1 MVPKMNMH
9 EVFINDTLN
18 RVSEELEVIEDDND
32 SLPSLI
38 ANSEIIEN
46 NIINDFLNYNI
57 DFDDDDNDNGDDDN
71 DDDDDDNSM
80 PSLVCDDYLRFSLTY
95 NNYDNNSIESYYPI
109 IIDCYINE
117 DNNDNDEDNQ
127 MNRRSQ

>member
-57 DFDDDDNDNGDDDN
+57 DFDDDDDNDNGDDD
-71 DDDDDDNSM
+71 DDDNNNSM
-80 PSLVCDDYLRFSLTY
+80 RSLVCDDYLRS
-95 NNYDNNSIESYYPI
+95 
-109 IIDCYINE
+109 
-117 DNNDNDEDNQ
+117 
-127 MNRRSQ
+127 

>member
-18 RVSEELEVIEDDND
+18 RVSEVIEDDND

-57 DFDDDDNDNGDDDN
+57 DFDDDDYDNGDDD
-71 DDDDDDNSM
+71 DDVDDDDNSM
-80 PSLVCDDYLRFSLTY
+80 PSLVCDDYLRSSLTY
-95 NNYDNNSIESYYPI
+95 NNDDNNLIESYCPI
-109 IIDCYINE
+109 ISDCYINE
-117 DNNDNDEDNQ
+117 DNDNNEDNQ